1 MSEKRKDKRGRI
13 LRDGETQNAD
23 GRYRYSYIDCD
34 GKRKQVYSWRLTMT
48 DPLPKGKRDCTAL
61 REQEKEIRKE
71 IELHKG
77 ISANKITVY
86 ELVKWYCDNRA
97 GVKQTTKS
105 GYKTVCRLLQNDS
118 FGKKQIGDIKSRDAK
133 DWLIKLQKHDGK
145 SYSSV
150 HTVRGVLR
158 GAFKEA
164 SFREWIYKNPFDDF
178 TLSDAVDKDT
188 QKRGALTPEAE
199 ERFMTF
205 VKEDK
210 HYSIYYDAFY
220 ILLHTGLRISEFCGL
235 TMDDIDMDARTIK
248 VDHQIM
254 RVGINVYIESTKT
267 KSGER
272 ILPMEDDVY
281 DCFTRLIAN
290 RKRPM
295 KEPVIDGYSGF
306 LILDKNENPT
316 LALHWEHYFQFIRNK
331 YNNHYEIPL
340 PKVTPHV
347 LRHTY
352 CTRKALSGMNPKI
365 LQYLMGHSNIEITLG
380 YYTHA
385 RYEDAKAELDRLKNC
400 STEARKPK
408 TVLNFKACVKTG

>member
-34 GKRKQVYSWRLTMT
+34 GKRKQVYSWRLAMT
-48 DPLPKGKRDCTAL
+48 DPLPKGKRDCVAL
-61 REQEKEIRKE
+61 REQEREIKKE
-71 IELHKG
+71 IELRKG
-77 ISANKITVY
+77 ILTNGMTVY

-105 GYKTVCRLLQNDS
+105 GYKTVCRLLEQDS

-133 DWLIKLQKHDGK
+133 DWLVKLQKRDGK
-145 SYSSV
+145 SYSSI

-164 SFREWIYKNPFDDF
+164 SFREWINKNPFDDF
-178 TLSDAVDKDT
+178 SLSDAVDKDT
-188 QKRGALTPEAE
+188 QKRDALTPETE
-199 ERFMTF
+199 SRFMKF
-205 VKEDK
+205 VQEDK
-210 HYSIYYDAFY
+210 HYSRYYDAIY
-220 ILLHTGLRISEFCGL
+220 ILLHTGMRISEFCGL
-235 TMDDIDMDARTIK
+235 TLDNIDLNERTIRI
-248 VDHQIM
+248 DHQIM
-254 RVGINVYIESTKT
+254 RVGVSVYIESTKT

-272 ILPMEDDVY
+272 ILPMEDEVC
-281 DCFTRLIAN
+281 DCFTRLIEA
-290 RKRPM
+290 RKKPV

-316 LALHWEHYFQFIRNK
+316 LAMHWEHYFQFIRNK
-331 YNNHYEIPL
+331 YNNHYNNPL
-340 PKVTPHV
+340 PKITPHT

-385 RYEDAKAELDRLKNC
+385 RYEDAKAELDRLKKQSADEMKSKC
-400 STEARKPK
+400 VK
-408 TVLNFKACVKTG
+408 FKRCVKTG

>member
-1 MSEKRKDKRGRI
+1 MSDKRKDKRGRL
-13 LRDGETQNAD
+13 LREGETQNAD
-23 GRYRYSYIDCD
+23 GRYRYSYIDSN
-34 GKRKQVYSWRLTMT
+34 GKRKQIYSWRLTMT
-48 DPLPKGKRDCTAL
+48 DPLPRGKRECVAL
-61 REQEKEIRKE
+61 REQEREIRKE
-71 IELHKG
+71 IDLHKG
-77 ISANKITVY
+77 ISANSMTVY
-86 ELVKWYCDNRA
+86 ELVQWYCENRA
-97 GVKQTTKS
+97 GVKHTTKA
-105 GYKTVCRLLQNDS
+105 GYKTVCRLLETDD
-118 FGKKQIGDIKSRDAK
+118 FGKKRIDSIKSRDAK
-133 DWLIKLQKHDGK
+133 DWLVKLQKQDGK

-150 HTVRGVLR
+150 HTIRGVLR

-178 TLSDAVDKDT
+178 ALSDAVDKDI
-188 QKRGALTPEAE
+188 QKREALTPDEE

-210 HYSIYYDAFY
+210 HYQIYYDAIF

-235 TMDDIDMDARTIK
+235 TLDDIDMTARTIR

-254 RVGINVYIESTKT
+254 RVGVNVYIESTKT

-272 ILPMEDDVY
+272 ILPMEDDVFE
-281 DCFTRLIAN
+281 CFKRLIEN
-290 RKRPM
+290 RKKPS
-295 KEPVIDGYSGF
+295 KEPVVDGYRGF

-316 LALHWEHYFQFIRNK
+316 LALHWEHYFQFIRQK
-331 YNNHYEIPL
+331 YNNHYSDPL
-340 PKVTPHV
+340 PKITPHV

-385 RYEDAKAELDRLKNC
+385 RYEDAKAELDRLKINSKININSKC
-400 STEARKPK
+400 VKFDRG
-408 TVLNFKACVKTG
+408 CVKTG